1 MYVGLF
7 TLFIYDT
14 ILMRRSLMKNLKKV
28 LFVVVFILIAFVG
41 GMFFANKQ
49 TEPEITSTLIQN
61 RIEQASDLV
70 TTKYHYAK
78 VGKFENSLSL
88 NGWSIPLTN
97 KYFILTFEGEIQLG
111 TDLSK
116 ANVEINDS
124 TIHVTVDKPAVI
136 SNSIDE
142 SSIEV
147 YDETKNIFNPISVS
161 DYKAFALE
169 QKDKALSEAKEKGLM
184 KTAQENTKKSIKEI
198 VSIIPDTDDYTIEV
212 TFKLTI

>member
-1 MYVGLF
+1 MKNF
-7 TLFIYDT
+7 KKILFIL
-14 ILMRRSLMKNLKKV
+14 I
-28 LFVVVFILIAFVG
+28 FILIAFISG
-41 GMFFANKQ
+41 IFFANKQ

-70 TTKYHYAK
+70 TTKYHYTK
-78 VGKFENSLSL
+78 VGKFENSLNL

-116 ANVEINDS
+116 ANIEISDS
-124 TIHVTVDKPAVI
+124 TIHVTVNKPTVI

-161 DYKAFALE
+161 DYKAFAVK
-169 QKDKALSEAKEKGLM
+169 QKEKALSEAKKKGLM
-184 KTAQENTKKSIKEI
+184 KTAQENTKKSIKQI
-198 VSIIPDTDDYTIEV
+198 ISIIPDTDDYNIEV
-212 TFKLTI
+212 TFKE

>member
-1 MYVGLF
+1 
-7 TLFIYDT
+7 
-14 ILMRRSLMKNLKKV
+14 MKNLKKI
-28 LFVVVFILIAFVG
+28 LFVLVFILIAFVG

-97 KYFILTFEGEIQLG
+97 KNFILTFEGEIQLG

-116 ANVEINDS
+116 AKVDIKDS
-124 TIHVTVDKPAVI
+124 TIYVTVDKPTVI

-147 YDETKNIFNPISVS
+147 YDETKNIFNPISVN
-161 DYKAFALE
+161 DYKKFAVE
-169 QKDKALSEAKEKGLM
+169 QKETALSEAKKKGLM
-184 KTAQENTKKSIKEI
+184 KTAQENTKKSVKDII
-198 VSIIPDTDDYTIEV
+198 SIIPDTDEYTIEV
-212 TFKLTI
+212 SFKE

>member
-1 MYVGLF
+1 MKNF
-7 TLFIYDT
+7 KKILFIL
-14 ILMRRSLMKNLKKV
+14 I
-28 LFVVVFILIAFVG
+28 FILIAFISG
-41 GMFFANKQ
+41 IFFANKQ

-70 TTKYHYAK
+70 TTKYHYTK
-78 VGKFENSLSL
+78 VGKFENSLNL

-116 ANVEINDS
+116 ANIEISDS
-124 TIHVTVDKPAVI
+124 TIHVTVDKPTVI

-147 YDETKNIFNPISVS
+147 YDETKNIFNPINVS
-161 DYKAFALE
+161 DYKAFAVE
-169 QKDKALSEAKEKGLM
+169 QKEKALSEAKKKGLM
-184 KTAQENTKKSIKEI
+184 KTAQKNTEKSIKQI
-198 VSIIPDTDDYTIEV
+198 ISIIPDTDDYNIEV
-212 TFKLTI
+212 TFKE

>member
-1 MYVGLF
+1 MKNF
-7 TLFIYDT
+7 KKILFI
-14 ILMRRSLMKNLKKV
+14 L
-28 LFVVVFILIAFVG
+28 VFILIAFIG

-49 TEPEITSTLIQN
+49 TQPEITSTLIQN

-70 TTKYHYAK
+70 TTKYHYTK
-78 VGKFENSLSL
+78 VGKFENSLNL

-116 ANVEINDS
+116 ADVEINDS
-124 TIHVTVDKPAVI
+124 TILITVDKPVVI

-161 DYKAFALE
+161 DYKSFALE

-184 KTAQENTKKSIKEI
+184 QTAQDNTKKSIKQI
-198 VSIIPDTDDYTIEV
+198 ISIIPNTDDYNIEV
-212 TFKLTI
+212 TFKE

>member
-1 MYVGLF
+1 
-7 TLFIYDT
+7 
-14 ILMRRSLMKNLKKV
+14 MKNFKKIV
-28 LFVVVFILIAFVG
+28 FILIFILIAFISG
-41 GMFFANKQ
+41 IFFANKQ

-70 TTKYHYAK
+70 TTKYHYTK
-78 VGKFENSLSL
+78 VGKFENSLNL

-116 ANVEINDS
+116 ANIEISDS
-124 TIHVTVDKPAVI
+124 TIHVTVDKPTVI

-161 DYKAFALE
+161 DYKAFAVE
-169 QKDKALSEAKEKGLM
+169 QKEKALSEAKKKGLM
-184 KTAQENTKKSIKEI
+184 KTAQKNTEKSIKQI
-198 VSIIPDTDDYTIEV
+198 ISIIPDTDDYNIEV
-212 TFKLTI
+212 TFKE

>member
-1 MYVGLF
+1 
-7 TLFIYDT
+7 
-14 ILMRRSLMKNLKKV
+14 MKNFKKI
-28 LFVVVFILIAFVG
+28 LFILICILLAFIG
-41 GMFFANKQ
+41 GMFFMNKQ
-49 TEPEITSTLIQN
+49 TEPKITSTLIQN
-61 RIEQASDLV
+61 RIEQASNLV
-70 TTKYHYAK
+70 TTKYHYTK
-78 VGKFENSLSL
+78 VGKFENSLNL

-169 QKDKALSEAKEKGLM
+169 QKDKALSEAKEKGLI

-212 TFKLTI
+212 TFKE

>member
-1 MYVGLF
+1 MKNF
-7 TLFIYDT
+7 KKILFIL
-14 ILMRRSLMKNLKKV
+14 I
-28 LFVVVFILIAFVG
+28 FILIAFISG
-41 GMFFANKQ
+41 IFFANKQ

-70 TTKYHYAK
+70 TTKYHYTK
-78 VGKFENSLSL
+78 VGKFENSLNL

-116 ANVEINDS
+116 ANIEISDS
-124 TIHVTVDKPAVI
+124 TIHVTVDKPTVI

-184 KTAQENTKKSIKEI
+184 KTAQENTKKSIKQI
-198 VSIIPDTDDYTIEV
+198 ISIIPDTDDYNIEV
-212 TFKLTI
+212 TFKE

>member
-1 MYVGLF
+1 
-7 TLFIYDT
+7 
-14 ILMRRSLMKNLKKV
+14 MKNFKKIV
-28 LFVVVFILIAFVG
+28 FILIFILIAFIG

-70 TTKYHYAK
+70 TTKYHYTK
-78 VGKFENSLSL
+78 VGKFENSLNL

-136 SNSIDE
+136 SNVIDE

-184 KTAQENTKKSIKEI
+184 KTAQENRKKSIKQI
-198 VSIIPDTDDYTIEV
+198 ISIIPDTDDYNIEV
-212 TFKLTI
+212 TFEE

>member
-1 MYVGLF
+1 MKNF
-7 TLFIYDT
+7 KKILFIL
-14 ILMRRSLMKNLKKV
+14 I
-28 LFVVVFILIAFVG
+28 FILIAFISG
-41 GMFFANKQ
+41 IFFANKQ

-70 TTKYHYAK
+70 TTKYHYTK
-78 VGKFENSLSL
+78 VGKFENSLNL

-111 TDLSK
+111 TNLSK
-116 ANVEINDS
+116 ANIEISDS
-124 TIHVTVDKPAVI
+124 TIHVTVDKPTVI

-161 DYKAFALE
+161 DYKAFAVE
-169 QKDKALSEAKEKGLM
+169 QKEKALSEAKKKGLM
-184 KTAQENTKKSIKEI
+184 KTAQKNTEKSIKQI
-198 VSIIPDTDDYTIEV
+198 ISIIPDTDDYNIKV
-212 TFKLTI
+212 TFKE

>member
-1 MYVGLF
+1 MKNF
-7 TLFIYDT
+7 KKILFIL
-14 ILMRRSLMKNLKKV
+14 I
-28 LFVVVFILIAFVG
+28 FILIAFISG
-41 GMFFANKQ
+41 IFFANKQ

-70 TTKYHYAK
+70 TTKYHYTK
-78 VGKFENSLSL
+78 VGKFENSLNL

-97 KYFILTFEGEIQLG
+97 KYFILAFEGEIQLG

-116 ANVEINDS
+116 ANIEISDS
-124 TIHVTVDKPAVI
+124 TIHVTVDKTTVI

-161 DYKAFALE
+161 DYKAFAVK
-169 QKDKALSEAKEKGLM
+169 QKEKALSEAKKKGLM
-184 KTAQENTKKSIKEI
+184 KTAQENTKKSIKQI
-198 VSIIPDTDDYTIEV
+198 ISIIPDTDDYNIEV
-212 TFKLTI
+212 TFKE

>member
-1 MYVGLF
+1 MKNF
-7 TLFIYDT
+7 KKILFIL
-14 ILMRRSLMKNLKKV
+14 I
-28 LFVVVFILIAFVG
+28 FILIAFISG
-41 GMFFANKQ
+41 IFFANKQ

-61 RIEQASDLV
+61 RIEQAGDLV
-70 TTKYHYAK
+70 TTKYHYTK
-78 VGKFENSLSL
+78 VGKFENSLNL

-116 ANVEINDS
+116 ANIEISDS
-124 TIHVTVDKPAVI
+124 TIHVTVNKPTVI

-161 DYKAFALE
+161 DYKAFAVE
-169 QKDKALSEAKEKGLM
+169 QKEKALSEAKKKGLM
-184 KTAQENTKKSIKEI
+184 KTAQKNTEKSIKEI
-198 VSIIPDTDDYTIEV
+198 ISIIPDTDDYTIEV
-212 TFKLTI
+212 TFKE

>member
-1 MYVGLF
+1 M
-7 TLFIYDT
+7 
-14 ILMRRSLMKNLKKV
+14 
-28 LFVVVFILIAFVG
+28 
-41 GMFFANKQ
+41 
-49 TEPEITSTLIQN
+49 
-61 RIEQASDLV
+61 
-70 TTKYHYAK
+70 
-78 VGKFENSLSL
+78 
-88 NGWSIPLTN
+88 TN

-124 TIHVTVDKPAVI
+124 TIYATVNKPTVL

-212 TFKLTI
+212 TFKE

>member
-1 MYVGLF
+1 MKNF
-7 TLFIYDT
+7 KKILFIL
-14 ILMRRSLMKNLKKV
+14 I
-28 LFVVVFILIAFVG
+28 FILIAFIG
-41 GMFFANKQ
+41 GIFFANKQ

-70 TTKYHYAK
+70 TTKYHYTK
-78 VGKFENSLSL
+78 VGKFENSLNL

-116 ANVEINDS
+116 ANIEISDS
-124 TIHVTVDKPAVI
+124 TIHVTVDKPTVI

-161 DYKAFALE
+161 DYKAFAVE
-169 QKDKALSEAKEKGLM
+169 QKEKALSEAKKKGLM
-184 KTAQENTKKSIKEI
+184 KTAQKNTEKSIKQI
-198 VSIIPDTDDYTIEV
+198 ISIIPDTDDYNIEV
-212 TFKLTI
+212 TFKE

>member
-1 MYVGLF
+1 
-7 TLFIYDT
+7 
-14 ILMRRSLMKNLKKV
+14 MKNLKKI
-28 LFVVVFILIAFVG
+28 LFVLLFLVVAFIG

-49 TEPEITSTLIQN
+49 TEPEISSTLIQN

-97 KYFILTFEGEIQLG
+97 KNFILTFEGEIQLG

-116 ANVEINDS
+116 AEVEIKDS
-124 TIHVTVDKPAVI
+124 TIHVTVDKPTVI

-147 YDETKNIFNPISVS
+147 YDETKNIFNPISVN
-161 DYKAFALE
+161 DYKKFAVE
-169 QKDKALSEAKEKGLM
+169 QKETALSEAKKKGLM
-184 KTAQENTKKSIKEI
+184 KTSQENTKKSVKKII
-198 VSIIPDTDDYTIEV
+198 SVIPDTDEYTIEV
-212 TFKLTI
+212 TFKE

>member
-1 MYVGLF
+1 
-7 TLFIYDT
+7 
-14 ILMRRSLMKNLKKV
+14 MKNFKKIV
-28 LFVVVFILIAFVG
+28 FILIFILIAFIG

-70 TTKYHYAK
+70 TTKYHYTK
-78 VGKFENSLSL
+78 VGKFENSLNL

-136 SNSIDE
+136 SNAIDE
-142 SSIEV
+142 SSIEI

-184 KTAQENTKKSIKEI
+184 KTAQENTKKSIKQI
-198 VSIIPDTDDYTIEV
+198 ISIIPDTDDYNIEV
-212 TFKLTI
+212 TFKE

>member
-1 MYVGLF
+1 
-7 TLFIYDT
+7 
-14 ILMRRSLMKNLKKV
+14 MKNFKKIV
-28 LFVVVFILIAFVG
+28 FILIFILIAFIG

-70 TTKYHYAK
+70 TTKYHYTK
-78 VGKFENSLSL
+78 VGKFENSLNL

-116 ANVEINDS
+116 ANVEINAS

-136 SNSIDE
+136 SNVIDE

-184 KTAQENTKKSIKEI
+184 KTAQENTKKSIKDI
-198 VSIIPDTDDYTIEV
+198 VSIIPNTDDYTIKV
-212 TFKLTI
+212 TFKE

>member
-1 MYVGLF
+1 MKNF
-7 TLFIYDT
+7 KKILFIL
-14 ILMRRSLMKNLKKV
+14 IC
-28 LFVVVFILIAFVG
+28 ILIAFIG
-41 GMFFANKQ
+41 GMFFMNKQ

-70 TTKYHYAK
+70 TTKYHYTK
-78 VGKFENSLSL
+78 VGKFENSLNL

-136 SNSIDE
+136 SNSI
-142 SSIEV
+142 
-147 YDETKNIFNPISVS
+147 DETKNIFNPISVS

-212 TFKLTI
+212 TFKE

>member
-1 MYVGLF
+1 
-7 TLFIYDT
+7 
-14 ILMRRSLMKNLKKV
+14 MKNFKKI
-28 LFVVVFILIAFVG
+28 LFILICILLAFIG
-41 GMFFANKQ
+41 GMFFMNKQ
-49 TEPEITSTLIQN
+49 AEPEITSTLIQN
-61 RIEQASDLV
+61 RIEQASNLV
-70 TTKYHYAK
+70 TTKYHYTK
-78 VGKFENSLSL
+78 VGKFENSLNL

-116 ANVEINDS
+116 ANVEIDDS

-212 TFKLTI
+212 TFKE

>member
-1 MYVGLF
+1 
-7 TLFIYDT
+7 
-14 ILMRRSLMKNLKKV
+14 MKNFKKIV
-28 LFVVVFILIAFVG
+28 FILIFILIAFIG

-70 TTKYHYAK
+70 TTKYHYTK
-78 VGKFENSLSL
+78 VGKFENSLNL

-136 SNSIDE
+136 SNAIDE
-142 SSIEV
+142 SSIEI

-184 KTAQENTKKSIKEI
+184 KTAQENTKKSIKDI
-198 VSIIPDTDDYTIEV
+198 VSIIPNTDDYTIKV
-212 TFKLTI
+212 TFKE

>member
-1 MYVGLF
+1 MAK
-7 TLFIYDT
+7 T
-14 ILMRRSLMKNLKKV
+14 KNLKKV

-97 KYFILTFEGEIQLG
+97 KNFILTFEGEIQPLD
-111 TDLSK
+111 TYTYVLSARLNNKKVDLIGNFTLVK
-116 ANVEINDS
+116 
-124 TIHVTVDKPAVI
+124 
-136 SNSIDE
+136 
-142 SSIEV
+142 
-147 YDETKNIFNPISVS
+147 
-161 DYKAFALE
+161 
-169 QKDKALSEAKEKGLM
+169 
-184 KTAQENTKKSIKEI
+184 
-198 VSIIPDTDDYTIEV
+198 
-212 TFKLTI
+212 